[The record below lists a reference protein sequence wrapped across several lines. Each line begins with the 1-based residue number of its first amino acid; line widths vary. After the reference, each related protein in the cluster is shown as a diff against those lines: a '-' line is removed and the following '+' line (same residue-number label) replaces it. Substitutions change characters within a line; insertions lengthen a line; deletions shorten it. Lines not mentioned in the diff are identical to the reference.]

1 MSTVLVKVASVLL
14 SMWHTKAARH
24 SLVALVVF
32 VTLYMASQ
40 TTFHEIHDKLVEDFE
55 DARDKEEREEDEM
68 HVKEVVATPAML
80 FYLKLASDDDLKQ
93 ELVERFVVWMKESVS
108 AFENESALFREIDL
122 DVLTAYRNRLA
133 EQKARLPAFEKLQ
146 CEAFKHK
153 QRFPTRMNVYHAR
166 PVMKRRG
173 APDSDRAFRKKLDVC
188 YQVYAPSS
196 DVVRDHEKR
205 FYDALLQIAY
215 DAKLI
220 RNDDFEFDPSA
231 FHTLDTRVKNNFV
244 HKLMQLSEEC
254 HRHLTEIESTLALEK
269 LLEKTRL
276 LDYETDSV
284 LIRPAQE
291 SPM

>member
-1 MSTVLVKVASVLL
+1 
-14 SMWHTKAARH
+14 MWNTKAARY
-24 SLVALVVF
+24 SLIALVLF
-32 VTLYMASQ
+32 VTLYLASQ

-55 DARDKEEREEDEM
+55 DARDKEEAKGEM
-68 HVKEVVATPAML
+68 HVKEVEATPAML
-80 FYLKLASDDDLKQ
+80 FDLKLESDDDLKQ
-93 ELVERFVVWMKESVS
+93 KLIERFVDWMKDSVPV
-108 AFENESALFREIDL
+108 FENESALFREIDL
-122 DVLTAYRNRLA
+122 DVLAAYKNRLA
-133 EQKARLPAFEKLQ
+133 EQKALLPAFEKHQ

-166 PVMKRRG
+166 PVMKHRG
-173 APDSDRAFRKKLDVC
+173 SPESDRVFKKKLDVC

-196 DVVRDHEKR
+196 DVVRGHEKR

-220 RNDDFEFDPSA
+220 RNDDFEFDSSA
-231 FHTLDTRVKNNFV
+231 FHSLDTRVKNNFV
-244 HKLMQLSEEC
+244 HKLMQLSSES
-254 HRHLTEIESTLALEK
+254 HRHLTEIESTLAHEK

-284 LIRPAQE
+284 LIRPAQD